1 MMTHNNKNSSEIAI
15 DPKSGISVEE
25 QREILAKINKI
36 AEKNRLSLAAGG
48 QDEGKDKKPRFKAMK
63 SGRAFPVIVN
73 IIAFAALAGGL
84 TILSSMQGKTDAQA
98 RTGTKIYNSVERALI
113 EEIRKETI
121 SLLAAKEREISLI
134 ISKLEEID
142 AEMFGLSPDSR
153 EFTSEEQAV
162 RNRLKAL
169 QEEYLSTLAVL
180 QDERS
185 QILENAREREAFIQ
199 AQFASRT
206 RELAIDDSQQKA
218 ANGELERLNMEQ
230 TQAAVVEA
238 QIGAFFANLNKQITN
253 NNFDEAGST
262 IRAMRNF
269 INTPAFGALRS
280 IQARKELYVQA
291 INSFETMIDEN
302 RKYQAALNPDNPG
315 TNPLSDFQARIVQL
329 EQSLAEKDKTIEA
342 LGSEGSGASRRLN
355 EIQKANSALQT
366 EYRQLERTNSAL
378 QTRNSQL
385 TADLDR
391 QIQSAT
397 ALQQSVNTLQQ
408 SVNTLQTENAG
419 LTQTVAARDN
429 TIANRNDVINRI
441 RNEVEADKDLEQIP
455 LVEIKAIMTRIQN
468 ALRSLQ

>member
-1 MMTHNNKNSSEIAI
+1 MMTRNNQNSSEIVI
-15 DPKSGISVEE
+15 DPKSGISEEE
-25 QREILAKINKI
+25 QREILAKINNI

-48 QDEGKDKKPRFKAMK
+48 QGEGKDKKPLFKAMK
-63 SGRAFPVIVN
+63 SGGVFPIIVN

-84 TILSSMQGKTDAQA
+84 IILSSVQGKTDAQA
-98 RTGTKIYNSVERALI
+98 RTGTKVYNNVERALI

-121 SLLAAKEREISLI
+121 SLLKAKEREITLI
-134 ISKLEEID
+134 ITKLEGID
-142 AEMFGLSPDSR
+142 AEMSGLQPDSR
-153 EFTSEEQAV
+153 EFTAEEKAA
-162 RNRLKAL
+162 RKRLKAL

-206 RELAIDDSQQKA
+206 SELAIDYSQQNA
-218 ANGELERLNMEQ
+218 ADGELGRLNMEQ
-230 TQAAVVEA
+230 SQAAAVEA
-238 QIGAFFANLNKQITN
+238 QISAFFANLNKQITDN
-253 NNFDEAGST
+253 KFDEAGST

-269 INTPAFGALRS
+269 INTPAFQALRS
-280 IQARKELYVQA
+280 IQARKGLYIQA
-291 INSFETMIDEN
+291 INSFETMIGEN
-302 RKYQAALNPDNPG
+302 RKYQTALDSNNPG
-315 TNPLSDFQARIVQL
+315 ANPLSDFQVRIAQL
-329 EQSLAEKDKTIEA
+329 EQNLAERDKTIEA
-342 LGSEGSGASRRLN
+342 FSSEGSGASRRLN

-366 EYRQLERTNSAL
+366 DNRQLEKTNSAL

-391 QIQSAT
+391 QNQSAT

-429 TIANRNDVINRI
+429 SINELRLQ
-441 RNEVEADKDLEQIP
+441 NERLTERLNKMQGDLQKLIDS
-455 LVEIKAIMTRIQN
+455 N
-468 ALRSLQ
+468 